1 MLCWLC
7 EGSTA
12 GWALSQTLP
21 FPPLSNETS
30 RVGRKLLVVSELQ
43 DQPEPELPGAG
54 GSQEQVG
61 ARSRWGAAPKGSVLG
76 DALLC
81 RKPPQNIAA

>member
-1 MLCWLC
+1 M
-7 EGSTA
+7 
-12 GWALSQTLP
+12 
-21 FPPLSNETS
+21 
-30 RVGRKLLVVSELQ
+30 VSELQ

-81 RKPPQNIAA
+81 HKPPENIAV